1 MKKKNRSFQ
10 STKNKNGKSKILKNT
25 LWKVAPW
32 CILSNVPILLKSVL
46 LGVRNKQI
54 ADDYVPSNDPIA
66 MFVEYFGKIQPD
78 TTEQDK
84 IR

>member
-1 MKKKNRSFQ
+1 MHFVKCNFV
-10 STKNKNGKSKILKNT
+10 INT
-25 LWKVAPW
+25 
-32 CILSNVPILLKSVL
+32 VL

-54 ADDYVPSNDPIA
+54 ADDYVPSSDPIA

>member
-1 MKKKNRSFQ
+1 M
-10 STKNKNGKSKILKNT
+10 
-25 LWKVAPW
+25 APW

-54 ADDYVPSNDPIA
+54 ADNYVPSNDPIA

-78 TTEQDK
+78 TT
-84 IR
+84 

>member
-1 MKKKNRSFQ
+1 M
-10 STKNKNGKSKILKNT
+10 
-25 LWKVAPW
+25 APW